1 MKAFVLAK
9 LISAMIF
16 VESGGDPLS
25 FNAREQEIM
34 LLIREKETIKKQ
46 LDFLE
51 LIV

>member
-25 FNAREQEIM
+25 FNAKEQAAGILREFNSLDNPE
-34 LLIREKETIKKQ
+34 ETV
-46 LDFLE
+46 L
-51 LIV
+51 